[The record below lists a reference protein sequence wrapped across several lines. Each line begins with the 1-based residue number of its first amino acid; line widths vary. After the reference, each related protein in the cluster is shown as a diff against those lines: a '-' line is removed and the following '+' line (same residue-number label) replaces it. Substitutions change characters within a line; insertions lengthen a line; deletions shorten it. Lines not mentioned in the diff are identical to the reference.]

1 MLNCIHSYYQL
12 KQVCQLNQYWCLP
25 VSMIVWSLGGGNKKN
40 KRVGGSG
47 CGAQPEPWNILGGM

>member
-1 MLNCIHSYYQL
+1 
-12 KQVCQLNQYWCLP
+12 LP
-25 VSMIVWSLGGGNKKN
+25 LSMIAWSLGGGNKKN